1 MRVYLAFIFYMFV
14 ASEVMSQSYINY
26 VLGKYS
32 VIMSHSALQSNM
44 CPGILHLTPH
54 PIYAPA
60 IYQSDS
66 CFTNH
71 TENHQPWA
79 ILVQADSTF
88 VGYEPWAVSAAASG
102 KLYANDSIYLRV
114 KDFSTNNPDIEYW
127 GFKLYSTVGIEDLS
141 KPENEL
147 LVSPQPANDVMY
159 VQSTQM
165 RFSGKPVLYDM
176 SGKQVNT
183 EMHYVNANTYKA
195 DVSQLSPGIYFIFV
209 LSDKGYV
216 KKKVLI
222 QD

>member
-1 MRVYLAFIFYMFV
+1 MRTYLAFIFYMFV
-14 ASEVMSQSYINY
+14 ASEVMSQSYINSVVGRY
-26 VLGKYS
+26 NVVISYS
-32 VIMSHSALQSNM
+32 NAINN
-44 CPGILHLTPH
+44 CPGILDLFPH
-54 PIYAPA
+54 PIYTPTV
-60 IYQSDS
+60 YQIDS
-66 CFTNH
+66 CSIN
-71 TENHQPWA
+71 NSQNSQPWA

-88 VGYEPWAVSAAASG
+88 IGYEPWTAAAAASG

-127 GFKLYSTVGIEDLS
+127 GFKLYSTIGIEDLS

-147 LVSPQPANDVMY
+147 LISPQPANDIMY

-165 RFSGKPVLYDM
+165 HFTGKPILYDM
-176 SGKQVNT
+176 NGKQVDI
-183 EMHYVNANTYKA
+183 EMQHVNANTYKA

-222 QD
+222 GY